1 MPIALDGS
9 ENTQMSFN
17 SIPNFE
23 LSQQFVAE
31 EFKLLDNNKDEDDDA
46 SEIDKNN
53 KLDFFDW
60 SGDIISCWAVIIIWS
75 NFTLQ
80 VKLKLLNQNC
90 KFYYYPMYKSPV
102 YKPPAYKPIK
112 KPFWIA

>member
-53 KLDFFDW
+53 
-60 SGDIISCWAVIIIWS
+60 
-75 NFTLQ
+75 
-80 VKLKLLNQNC
+80 
-90 KFYYYPMYKSPV
+90 
-102 YKPPAYKPIK
+102 
-112 KPFWIA
+112 